1 MEEWNKILFYLQ
13 KKYKTLIVIYVQNL
27 ICPDKYCYSY
37 FDNVSLYRDTQH
49 LKYTAG
55 FHLAKSYIHSSPNP
69 FILDQIMYNLFIV
82 GTRAQLIKVAPVI
95 YFFEKEQLPVIFLLT
110 GQHKDTMQDLI
121 DEFKIKT
128 QPIHLIP
135 NNKEHSNILALLT
148 WFPQILNLL
157 IIFLKKFKNAN
168 VFVHGDTLTT
178 LASALAAKLTKN
190 KVIHLESG
198 LTSNKLLSPFPEE
211 IIRRIVFSTTAI
223 ACCPTQK
230 DLSHMQKKYPRTIA
244 LNTHGNTILDSI
256 NLLNFNK
263 ANAPE
268 QTNSIVISIHRFQN
282 IYNRERLNEIAQMLH
297 SLSEKYI
304 LNFVLHPAT
313 EKKLKKFNLF
323 TALEENKTINLLP
336 RMTYQNFL
344 TLALNSSAV
353 ITDGGSNQEE
363 LAFFGHPTI
372 ILRDYTERQDG
383 IGYNAVLINKIPA
396 LTNFI
401 MNQEFIKLKHDKTT
415 INKSPSQTITNYFKQ
430 RE

>member
-1 MEEWNKILFYLQ
+1 
-13 KKYKTLIVIYVQNL
+13 
-27 ICPDKYCYSY
+27 
-37 FDNVSLYRDTQH
+37 
-49 LKYTAG
+49 
-55 FHLAKSYIHSSPNP
+55 
-69 FILDQIMYNLFIV
+69 MYNIFIV

-178 LASALAAKLTKN
+178 LASALSAKLTKN

-230 DLSHMQKKYPRTIA
+230 DLSHMQKNYPRTIA

-263 ANAPE
+263 TNVPE

-282 IYNRERLNEIAQMLH
+282 IYNRERLNEITQMLH
-297 SLSEKYI
+297 SLSKKYI

-323 TALEENKTINLLP
+323 TALEENKKINLLP

-344 TLALNSSAV
+344 TLALNSSVV

-383 IGYNAVLINKIPA
+383 IGYNAVMINEIPA

-401 MNQEFIKLKHDKTT
+401 INQEFIKLKYDRATA
-415 INKSPSQTITNYFKQ
+415 NKSPSQTITNYFKE